1 MGGGTHYDLCRCARA
16 SGTPGM
22 GYLISQKMGE
32 TEFAP
37 CGKHSYS
44 WVSMMA

>member
-1 MGGGTHYDLCRCARA
+1 MKTGAHHGPWKNPGTT
-16 SGTPGM
+16 GTPGM

-37 CGKHSYS
+37 CGKHS